1 MDTDRGM
8 VMEIKNKEMDKVM
21 DKNEWDLIIRP
32 KRSLFDI
39 NLKELYTYRD
49 LLMMF
54 VKRDIVTVYKQT
66 ILGPVWYVIQ
76 PILQMLTF
84 IIIFT
89 KVTHLST
96 DGVPP
101 ALFYLSGIV
110 IWNYFSECLNQTANT
125 FSDNADMF
133 GKVYFPRLITPLSK
147 VMSGFIKFSIQF
159 CLFLILYFYY
169 ILSTDLAGPS
179 WNVFLLPVLLVLMA
193 GLGLGFGL
201 IFSALTTKYKDLKFL
216 LQFGIQLVMYATP
229 IIYPLSSIPEKY
241 KFYFFLNPLTHV
253 IEAFKHIFLGVG
265 GINMPGI
272 AFTAIFMVVTL
283 LFGVLIFNKTEKTFM
298 DTV

>member
-1 MDTDRGM
+1 MS
-8 VMEIKNKEMDKVM
+8 KEEDS
-21 DKNEWDLIIRP
+21 WDLIIKP
-32 KRSLFDI
+32 KRSLFDVH
-39 NLKELYTYRD
+39 LKELYTYRD
-49 LLMMF
+49 LLFMF

-66 ILGPVWYVIQ
+66 ILGPIWYVIQ
-76 PILQMLTF
+76 PLLQMLTF

-89 KVTHLST
+89 KVTQLST

-147 VMSGFIKFSIQF
+147 VMSGLIKFGIQF
-159 CLFLILYFYY
+159 ALFLVIYFYF
-169 ILSTDLAGPS
+169 IFTSDTLTLPG
-179 WNVFLLPVLLVLMA
+179 WNVFLLPILLFFMA

-229 IIYPLSSIPEKY
+229 VIYPLSSIPEKY
-241 KFYFFLNPLTHV
+241 KVYFFLNPLTHV

-265 GINMPGI
+265 EINLYGIIYTGVFVIVVMIFGI
-272 AFTAIFMVVTL
+272 
-283 LFGVLIFNKTEKTFM
+283 LIFNKTEKTFM

>member
-1 MDTDRGM
+1 
-8 VMEIKNKEMDKVM
+8 MEEK
-21 DKNEWDLIIRP
+21 WDLIIKP

-39 NLKELYTYRD
+39 HLKELYRYRD
-49 LLMMF
+49 LLFMF
-54 VKRDIVTVYKQT
+54 VKKDIVTVYKQT
-66 ILGPVWYVIQ
+66 ILGPVWYILQ
-76 PILQMLTF
+76 PILQMITF

-101 ALFYLSGIV
+101 SLFYLAGIV

-125 FSDNADMF
+125 FSENADMF
-133 GKVYFPRLITPLSK
+133 GKVYFPRLITPMSK
-147 VMSGFIKFSIQF
+147 VISGLIKFSIQF
-159 CLFLILYFYY
+159 ALFLAIYFYFVITSDKLSLPGWN
-169 ILSTDLAGPS
+169 IL
-179 WNVFLLPVLLVLMA
+179 FLPLLLIFMA

-216 LQFGIQLVMYATP
+216 LHFGIQLVMYATP
-229 IIYPLSSIPEKY
+229 VIYPLSSIPEKY
-241 KFYFFLNPLTHV
+241 KIYFFMNPLTHV

-265 GINMPGI
+265 EINIMGI
-272 AFTAIFMVVTL
+272 AYTSVFVSLLL
-283 LFGVLIFNKTEKTFM
+283 LFGVLIFNKTEKSFM

>member
-1 MDTDRGM
+1 
-8 VMEIKNKEMDKVM
+8 MEEK
-21 DKNEWDLIIRP
+21 WDLVIKP
-32 KRSLFDI
+32 KHSLFQLH
-39 NLKELYTYRD
+39 LKELYIYRD
-49 LLMMF
+49 LLFMF

-66 ILGPVWYVIQ
+66 ILGPIWYVIQ
-76 PILQMLTF
+76 PLLQMFTF

-89 KVTHLST
+89 KVTQLST

-101 ALFYLSGIV
+101 ALFYLAGIV

-147 VMSGFIKFSIQF
+147 VMSGLVKFGIQF
-159 CLFLILYFYY
+159 ALFLVLYFYFIFTSDTVSLPGWN
-169 ILSTDLAGPS
+169 IL
-179 WNVFLLPVLLVLMA
+179 LLPVLLVFMA

-229 IIYPLSSIPEKY
+229 VIYPLSSIPEKY
-241 KFYFFLNPLTHV
+241 KVYFFLNPLTHV
-253 IEAFKHIFLGVG
+253 IEAFKSIFLGVG
-265 GINMPGI
+265 QINFYGII
-272 AFTAIFMVVTL
+272 YTAVFVL
-283 LFGVLIFNKTEKTFM
+283 LTMMLGMLIFNKTEKTFM